1 MEKRQ
6 AKRIELNA
14 PINLSIEDQKVRG
27 KLMNLSND
35 GALFRV
41 EKVDADS
48 VTEMHLGLD
57 ARFELKPRSSPRR
70 EYTGELI
77 RLYYQSDEKYLALR
91 FWKKY
96 RELKE

>member
-1 MEKRQ
+1 M
-6 AKRIELNA
+6 ELNA
-14 PINLSIEDQKVRG
+14 PLSLSIEDQKVRG
-27 KLMNLSND
+27 KLMNLSKD

-41 EKVDADS
+41 EEMDADS

-57 ARFELKPRSSPRR
+57 ARFVLKPRSAPRR

-77 RLYYQSDEKYLALR
+77 RLYFQSGDKYLALR

-96 RELKE
+96 RELEE